1 MDSHAIVVG
10 RLPGVVRPAA
20 PAGVEVAPRSLRR
33 RKAMRVP
40 RVIGKIL
47 LNIVF
52 VAMIGCVVVMLGPA
66 LAGYTREVI
75 LTGSMTGTY
84 NRGSIVYD
92 KPVPTAS
99 LKVGDVITYT
109 PPPGFTHQARE
120 SHRIWFIHRGPNGE
134 RIFKTKGDANK
145 SPDVWTF
152 ELNRPTQLEVKFH
165 VPEIGFL
172 FLLLSIR
179 EFRLVIV
186 GVPVLIIALM
196 MIVKLW
202 KEAGAEARR
211 QKAGELGWRTAFDA
225 GSGAVLEPVEVP
237 ATEQASPRLDLGLRT
252 ARAGLWGGLRAG
264 RAGAS
269 AGAEAPVRQMPVAR
283 RIDLRRPLRVR
294 PITPRQVAAVT
305 IDAHGTPEPGQIAA
319 GASIATLRLLVSRM
333 TTRNPEPMAPAA

>member
-20 PAGVEVAPRSLRR
+20 PAEVEAAPTTVRRSR
-33 RKAMRVP
+33 AMRAP

-47 LNIVF
+47 LNLVF
-52 VAMIGCVVVMLGPA
+52 VAMIGCVGVMLGPA
-66 LAGYTREVI
+66 LAGYTRYVI

-99 LKVGDVITYT
+99 LRVGDVITYT

-120 SHRIWFIHRGPNGE
+120 SHRIWFIHQGPDGE

-145 SPDVWTF
+145 HPDVWTF
-152 ELNRPTQLEVKFH
+152 ELNRSTQEEVKFH

-179 EFRLVIV
+179 EFRIAIV
-186 GVPVLIIALM
+186 GVPVLIIALVM
-196 MIVKLW
+196 MVKLW
-202 KEAGAEARR
+202 QEAGAEARR
-211 QKAGELGWRTAFDA
+211 QKLGELGWRTSADA

-237 ATEQASPRLDLGLRT
+237 ATEQVSPRLDLGLRP
-252 ARAGLWGGLRAG
+252 ARAGPRDGPRDGPWAGG
-264 RAGAS
+264 GA
-269 AGAEAPVRQMPVAR
+269 PRRHMPVAR

-294 PITPRQVAAVT
+294 PITPRQVAPAT
-305 IDAHGTPEPGQIAA
+305 TDAHGTPEPGQIAA